1 LERLCRAAS
10 SEEVNSET
18 MSLTKRKWFRILL
31 GPALVLFAWIIQYN
45 SYRAT
50 AAVLFLLLVI
60 SYIYF
65 LFTAKSKW
73 LRLILVAFVIAAFL
87 PIDVTLKNYP
97 GPPRFVRLI
106 IGSPTD
112 DDSAR
117 EARGEVVLGGCIL
130 RDNPPRWVLVW

>member
-1 LERLCRAAS
+1 LERLCRAAI

-31 GPALVLFAWIIQYN
+31 GPALVLFARIIQYN

-60 SYIYF
+60 SYIHF

-97 GPPRFVRLI
+97 GPPRFVPLI
-106 IGSPTD
+106 MGSPTD

>member
-1 LERLCRAAS
+1 
-10 SEEVNSET
+10 

-31 GPALVLFAWIIQYN
+31 GPAFVLFAWTIQYN

-60 SYIYF
+60 SYIHF

-97 GPPRFVRLI
+97 GPPRFVPLI
-106 IGSPTD
+106 MGSPTV

>member
-1 LERLCRAAS
+1 
-10 SEEVNSET
+10 
-18 MSLTKRKWFRILL
+18 MSLIKAKWFRILL
-31 GPALVLFAWIIQYN
+31 GPALVLFARIIQYN

-60 SYIYF
+60 SYIHF

-97 GPPRFVRLI
+97 GPPRFVPLI
-106 IGSPTD
+106 MGSPTD

-117 EARGEVVLGGCIL
+117 EERGEVVLGGCIL

>member
-97 GPPRFVRLI
+97 GPPRFVPLI

-117 EARGEVVLGGCIL
+117 EERGEVVLGGCIL